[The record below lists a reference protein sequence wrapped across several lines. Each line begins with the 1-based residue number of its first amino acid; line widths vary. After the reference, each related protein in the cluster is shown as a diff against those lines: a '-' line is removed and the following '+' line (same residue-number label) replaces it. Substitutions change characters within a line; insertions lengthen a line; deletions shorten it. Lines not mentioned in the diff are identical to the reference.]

1 MHSFL
6 FSPFFQGL
14 REFVMAGLVHRVV
27 GWLPPSW
34 QTAIER
40 ESREWR
46 ARCPK
51 CLREVSVWD
60 VGGVRF
66 KAAGNPSRRI
76 GCPHC
81 STTFLG
87 QLYRVGSD
95 SGEQPR
101 ADAAT
106 EHHGGSDAQPTP
118 VKRGWGIANGSPV
131 TSNGSAS
138 TTGCRLWIDGAGCYL
153 LLSGEA
159 VTIGSPASGSERPDV
174 AIMAA
179 ISRRQVQIV
188 RVAEGFTLVPV
199 GNPAAQGRL
208 IRSGETFDIGGG
220 VELRLRVPNPLSH
233 TAVLDIAS
241 SHRTEPRFN
250 GVVLLDQVCVLG
262 GGADSHIRN
271 PLWPTALILFRREGV
286 LWCKAVPGLQKNG
299 ALVSNEVSLE
309 NGDVLT
315 TEDLRLRVEL
325 SCGT

>member
-1 MHSFL
+1 M
-6 FSPFFQGL
+6 P
-14 REFVMAGLVHRVV
+14 GLVHRVV

-51 CLREVSVWD
+51 CLHEVSVWD
-60 VGGVRF
+60 LGGVRF

-76 GCPHC
+76 TCSHC
-81 STTFLG
+81 STSFLG
-87 QLYRVGSD
+87 QLYHVGSEG
-95 SGEQPR
+95 GEQR
-101 ADAAT
+101 RVNAST
-106 EHHGGSDAQPTP
+106 EHHVLSEEQPTP
-118 VKRGWGIANGSPV
+118 VKRGWGVANGSPLPSNV
-131 TSNGSAS
+131 WPSTS
-138 TTGCRLWIDGAGCYL
+138 GCRLWIDGAGCFL
-153 LLSGEA
+153 LISGDA
-159 VTIGSPASGSERPDV
+159 VTIGSPASGGERPDV

-208 IRSGETFDIGGG
+208 LRSGEAFDIGGG

-233 TAVLDIAS
+233 TAVLDVVS

-250 GVVLLDQVCVLG
+250 GVILLEQVCVLG
-262 GGADSHIRN
+262 SGADSHIRN
-271 PLWPTALILFRREGV
+271 PLWPSSLILFRREEA

-299 ALVSNEVSLE
+299 VSVSNEITLE

-325 SCGT
+325 SCVA